1 MKLFYRAITADGKVV
16 RGVVEARDVDTAA
29 SYLRKHDLIPI
40 KVEEQTEL
48 PFIRFFSLRNKFSI
62 GDQLFFTR
70 QLSSML
76 VSGLTL
82 MQALTVLKKQ
92 VQKQSLLDVIQG
104 IIVDIEEGSSL
115 SSSIAK
121 YPHAFSPI
129 YVSLIKASESSGL
142 LDKVLL
148 RLADNLEKQEKL
160 RSEIKGALLYPLII
174 IIMMVVVVA
183 ILMIAVIPQLSTLY
197 ESLSIDLPITTKIL
211 VFTSKFLTR
220 YWPFVLVSA
229 FVVLISLQRWYKTV
243 AGKIV
248 IDDILLRL
256 PIFGKLIRNT
266 ILAEFSR
273 TFGLLVGSGTLVVD
287 SLEQSAKVAGNALY
301 EHDILEIA
309 KRVEKGITVGNAM
322 EVSTHFPPL
331 LVQLTKI
338 GEQTGKMDEN
348 LMRAS
353 EYFEREAEQTVKTLT
368 VVLEPI
374 LMVILGV
381 GVAFIIISII
391 LPIYNLIQKF

>member
-1 MKLFYRAITADGKVV
+1 MKLFYRAITRDGKVV

-40 KVEEQTEL
+40 KVVEQTEL
-48 PFIRFFSLRNKFSI
+48 PFMRFLPLRNKFSM

-76 VSGLTL
+76 ASGLTL
-82 MQALTVLKKQ
+82 MQALNVLKKQ
-92 VQKQSLLDVIQG
+92 VQKQALLDVIQG

-115 SSSIAK
+115 SSSIVK
-121 YPHAFSPI
+121 YPQAFSQI
-129 YVSLIKASESSGL
+129 YVSLIKSSESSGL

-160 RSEIKGALLYPLII
+160 RSEIKGALLYPMMI

-197 ESLSIDLPITTKIL
+197 ESLSIDLPFTTKIL
-211 VFTSKFLTR
+211 VFSSKFSTQF
-220 YWPFVLVSA
+220 WPYIIVGGFGLVI
-229 FVVLISLQRWYKTV
+229 FIGRWHKTE
-243 AGKIV
+243 AGRII
-248 IDDILLRL
+248 IDDIVLRL
-256 PIFGKLIRNT
+256 PIFGNLVRNT
-266 ILAEFSR
+266 ILTEFSR

-287 SLEQSAKVAGNALY
+287 ALEQSGRVVGNAIY
-301 EHDILEIA
+301 EHDIFEIA

-338 GEQTGKMDEN
+338 GEQTGKLDEN
-348 LMRAS
+348 LIRAS
-353 EYFEREAEQTVKTLT
+353 EYFEREAEQTVKLLT
-368 VVLEPI
+368 TVLEPI
-374 LMVILGV
+374 LMIILGV
-381 GVAFIIISII
+381 GVAFIIISI
-391 LPIYNLIQKF
+391 LFSL